1 MKNQAPILL
10 AAIALALLPLEAKA
24 AVVLGTSGTFAV
36 LAGSTVTNTGT
47 TTIGGGNVG
56 VSPGTSIT
64 GLSTMTI
71 APPFS
76 VHAGDAVAAQAQT
89 ALTSAYNAAAALTN
103 ATNLSGQDLGGQ
115 TLTPGVYAFSS
126 SAALSAGT
134 LTLNDEGNPN
144 AQFVFQIGTTLI
156 TGSGTDIKM
165 SNGGQDPNIFWHVGS
180 SATLGTGSLFEGHI
194 LALDSITLD
203 TGANIIDG
211 SALASTG
218 AVTLDGN
225 VIDNAV
231 PEPSALTLAILG
243 FGLIGLS
250 LTTRRLREHPRQAS
264 STGLPVDGCR

>member
-1 MKNQAPILL
+1 MKNQTPFLL
-10 AAIALALLPLEAKA
+10 AAIALALCPLVAKA
-24 AVVLGTSGTFAV
+24 SVVLGAAGNFAV

-56 VSPGTSIT
+56 VSPGTAIT
-64 GLSTMTI
+64 GLSTVTI
-71 APPFS
+71 APPYAT
-76 VHAGDAVAAQAQT
+76 HAGDAVAAQAQT
-89 ALTSAYNAAAALTN
+89 ALTSAYNTAAGLTN

-144 AQFVFQIGTTLI
+144 AQFVFQIGTTLT

-165 SNGGQDPNIFWHVGS
+165 SNGGQDPNIFWQVGS
-180 SATLGTGSLFEGHI
+180 SATLGTGSVFEGHI

-231 PEPSALTLAILG
+231 PEPDALTLAVLG

-250 LTTRRLREHPRQAS
+250 LTTRRLREHPRQAA
-264 STGLPVDGCR
+264 STGLPR